1 MAELSYRPWRDGDD
15 LALNEIWGDPETFQA
30 GQFRGALAVSQDAG
44 PWRRTIVAEDQGI
57 AVAAGVV
64 YSTALHAERLWVY
77 VEVARDHRGTGLAAT
92 LLAMLRAEAAAA
104 KAAGTIGTTA
114 LRTKVEPG
122 TAGAAF
128 AARIGLAPLQRSRV
142 VVVSPNALRLP
153 VFGEGTE
160 AEATERVQDLATGS
174 VELTDVVG
182 RYYEAVH
189 AWDPTGPLSP
199 GTVQRLFLDDLT
211 GAHGAIVLRAAPE
224 SSFGASVAPTKKGRV
239 QAFVVSYTQGAQDA
253 PTDVFVGHEPALAPA
268 EAADAVRDLLALI
281 AHQHPV
287 VLELDESMTALRAV
301 VEPLLEAGKASVR
314 GVETLVVG
322 ES

>member
-1 MAELSYRPWRDGDD
+1 MAELTYRPWREGDD
-15 LALNEIWGDPETFQA
+15 LALNEIWGDPETVQA
-30 GQFRGALAVSQDAG
+30 GAFRGALAPSQDAG

-64 YSTALHAERLWVY
+64 YSTALHAERLWAY
-77 VEVARDHRGTGLAAT
+77 VEVVRDHRGAGVAAT

-104 KAAGTIGTTA
+104 KAAGLIGTTA
-114 LRTKVEPG
+114 LRSKVEPG
-122 TAGAAF
+122 SAGAAF
-128 AARIGLAPLQRSRV
+128 AAAAGLAPLQRSRV
-142 VVVSPNALRLP
+142 VAVSPGTLRLP

-189 AWDPTGPLSP
+189 AWDPTGPLSV

-211 GAHGAIVLRAAPE
+211 GAHGALVLRAAPE
-224 SSFGASVAPTKKGRV
+224 SAFGGTVAPSKKGKV
-239 QAFVVSYTQGAQDA
+239 QAFAVSYTQGAQDA
-253 PTDVFVGHEPALAPA
+253 PTDVFLGHDPALAP
-268 EAADAVRDLLALI
+268 EDAAAAVLDMLALI
-281 AHQHPV
+281 AHQYPV
-287 VLELDESMTALRAV
+287 VLELDESMVALAAV
-301 VEPLLEAGKASVR
+301 VEPLIEAGAATVR
-314 GVETLVVG
+314 GTETLVVG